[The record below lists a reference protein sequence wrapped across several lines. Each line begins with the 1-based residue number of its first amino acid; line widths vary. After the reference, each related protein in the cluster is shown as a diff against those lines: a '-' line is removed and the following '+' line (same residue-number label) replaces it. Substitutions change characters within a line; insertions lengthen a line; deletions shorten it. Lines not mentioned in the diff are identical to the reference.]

1 MSGVRIKYLQS
12 AKSVIEQGFDQ
23 FEFVVDSPDPDA
35 TLKVSGAELK
45 KAIGTEKHIHP
56 LEEVDGLPGELE
68 KKFDKAGG
76 TITGDMRVT
85 GNARMKTLSI
95 EEYLE
100 VPELKYNRITATG
113 NEFWVT
119 DAGVIDDV
127 LDDDDGVFLITLK
140 EKPGEVTINF
150 QYKDILRGIFYTQDE
165 NGKPTGLPPSA
176 DSAPPHGD
184 SGLQSVSSP
193 ATTQRGRFKTA
204 YFEVTGIID
213 DIHFDCISLNGVL
226 PERFMTL
233 ARQGNKTNPNRQ
245 GSIYLDGLHKFIR
258 IIDKVTDDK
267 IAQHNIKVQLGDLS
281 EINHPVFGQLQG
293 YGALLENAYICG
305 RLIQR
310 NPDTGEDW
318 IVGAVSVQGEQV
330 FRYKDNIPEPATITL
345 TATEL
350 GITSPEDAREWQYKN
365 GSEWITI
372 PDSSSLSFELS
383 PDSEIWREKRTLT
396 LRYLGCGVYY
406 DIITIT
412 KLYDGE
418 DAYSV
423 QIYSSNGSNFI
434 NGDIATMLR
443 AKVFKGAKD
452 ITDTLSDNIFNWFR
466 VSDNPEGDAVWSQQH
481 EGVGKSVVIS
491 DEDVYRRAIFEC
503 EVNINDNN
511 NTE

>member
-1 MSGVRIKYLQS
+1 MSGVRIKDLQS

-56 LEEVDGLPGELE
+56 LEEVDSLPGELE

-76 TITGDMRVT
+76 TVTGDMRVM
-85 GNARMKTLSI
+85 GNARMKNLSI

-127 LDDDDGVFLITLK
+127 LDDDDGIFLITLK

-165 NGKPTGLPPSA
+165 NGKPTG
-176 DSAPPHGD
+176 
-184 SGLQSVSSP
+184 
-193 ATTQRGRFKTA
+193 FKTA

-213 DIHFDCISLNGVL
+213 DVHFDCISLNGVL

-267 IAQHNIKVQLGDLS
+267 IEQRNIKVQLGDLS

-330 FRYKDNIPEPATITL
+330 FRYKDNIPEPETITL

-365 GSEWITI
+365 GVEWITI
-372 PDSSSLSFELS
+372 PDSGSPSFELS

-396 LRYLGCGVYY
+396 LRYLACGVYY

-452 ITDTLSDNIFNWFR
+452 ITDTIADNAFNWFR

-481 EGVGKSVVIS
+481 EGTGKSVVIS
-491 DEDVYRRAIFEC
+491 DEDVYRRATFEC